1 MRRKRETKCFR
12 HSSNY
17 RGWWGGPFIVEFVV
31 DVKLIG
37 NLGATTTI
45 QGLENILL
53 YAPGC
58 LRVKWGGGVCEGWG
72 GGWYRVCDG
81 CRVGGGMGYNGMG
94 GLYELYG
101 LYTIRVRRNERN
113 K

>member
-1 MRRKRETKCFR
+1 MRRKREPKCFR

-72 GGWYRVCDG
+72 GIG
-81 CRVGGGMGYNGMG
+81 CVMGGVGGGIGYVMGAGWGVVWGIMG
-94 GLYELYG
+94 WGGVGCES
-101 LYTIRVRRNERN
+101 
-113 K
+113 

>member
-72 GGWYRVCDG
+72 GIGCVMGGVGGVCDWWG
-81 CRVGGGMGYNGMG
+81 R
-94 GLYELYG
+94 
-101 LYTIRVRRNERN
+101 
-113 K
+113 